1 MDITCPIK
9 SSLKSLKRKE
19 RRAPRKGEAT
29 LPDGL
34 GIVTRQRILLPAGA
48 LALLRV
54 RVQLPNVIQSAISL
68 SPLCF
73 TASAKSG

>member
-1 MDITCPIK
+1 MDITCPMK

-48 LALLRV
+48 FALWRIDA
-54 RVQLPNVIQSAISL
+54 QLPNVIQSAISL
-68 SPLCF
+68 SPLYF
-73 TASAKSG
+73 TASARSG